1 MCKIKRRVNYVIANQ
16 ISGIAS
22 IARVFVAIGGETV
35 LMPSSYDSGVEDRSH
50 GK

>member
-1 MCKIKRRVNYVIANQ
+1 MIAKQ
-16 ISGIAS
+16 ISGIAR
-22 IARVFVAIGGETV
+22 IARVFVALGGERV